1 MKTPSRIKIHFSF
14 LKQRE
19 KFSQF
24 PFSFHPIEGETST
37 DFNPQKKNNRAS
49 SIPFKGGAG
58 FRVYVK
64 REMKIIYFGQ
74 RSGSRSRP
82 IVAATEGCG
91 LRGGGRERVSRAEW
105 KFGNGWVSM
114 NHQSTVTRSPRF
126 YRFIGLVTALDCCP
140 GDLTLF
146 GLPLFSRTFDSPLPR
161 LPAPPRL
168 LFAHFPMRK

>member
-1 MKTPSRIKIHFSF
+1 MKTPCRIKIHFSF

-49 SIPFKGGAG
+49 SIPLKSGSG

-91 LRGGGRERVSRAEW
+91 LRGGEGVSCRMEIREWLGIDESPIHRHPLSTFLSIYRVGYGA
-105 KFGNGWVSM
+105 
-114 NHQSTVTRSPRF
+114 
-126 YRFIGLVTALDCCP
+126 GL
-140 GDLTLF
+140 
-146 GLPLFSRTFDSPLPR
+146 LPR
-161 LPAPPRL
+161 
-168 LFAHFPMRK
+168 